1 MQIELK
7 NVNFSEAL
15 SEETNAFVA
24 YIYVNGKKVAY
35 AKNNGHGGST
45 FYHLHDIKHRDLLV
59 QAEQY
64 CLGLPPIKYETFEI
78 PMNLENK
85 IDELFEE
92 WLKAKEQAKL
102 DKKLQK
108 DMLTGLCLK
117 TTNGYTQG
125 TWKSGSRKLTINELL
140 SVKNGREALKNSIT
154 KAKEEGR
161 VILNTNIP
169 AEFFS

>member
-1 MQIELK
+1 
-7 NVNFSEAL
+7 
-15 SEETNAFVA
+15 
-24 YIYVNGKKVAY
+24 
-35 AKNNGHGGST
+35 
-45 FYHLHDIKHRDLLV
+45 LLV